1 MACTLLKANG
11 PSTLAV
17 DYTAKKV
24 TTRQQSKLLIRKES
38 DLGLASKFTFRINK
52 NLVSVTHRD
61 TLLHHTQGSAPVY
74 Y

>member
-11 PSTLAV
+11 LSTLAV

-38 DLGLASKFTFRINK
+38 DLGLASI
-52 NLVSVTHRD
+52 S
-61 TLLHHTQGSAPVY
+61 LLLE
-74 Y
+74 